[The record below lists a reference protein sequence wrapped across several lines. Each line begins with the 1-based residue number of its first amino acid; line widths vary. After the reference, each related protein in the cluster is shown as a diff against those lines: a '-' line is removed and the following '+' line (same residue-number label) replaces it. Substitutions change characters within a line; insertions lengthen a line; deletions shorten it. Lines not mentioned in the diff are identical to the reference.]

1 MTPEPKED
9 ENEFV
14 AEGECNLTVEN
25 TNSHFFLAGQNMVV
39 IEMGNLG
46 VKETILPT
54 QLISLQIR
62 PFRGVNVKS
71 FLVLCFPNIKRQN
84 QFYV

>member
-1 MTPEPKED
+1 MTNNCEKIVHDFRLMTPEPKED

-39 IEMGNLG
+39 IEMGNFG

-54 QLISLQIR
+54 QFFLQIR
-62 PFRGVNVKS
+62 RFRGVN
-71 FLVLCFPNIKRQN
+71 F
-84 QFYV
+84 